1 KMALPISA
9 VEVGPWGGEDGAQW
23 MFRLN
28 VGERLTNIKI
38 CGTSSGVYSIQFT
51 YMDINN
57 ISRDSPVYGGP
68 GGEVYE
74 ISLDEKEVITGI
86 SGTFVLNYS
95 THITIQSLSFQTNQD
110 TYGYGVPKGNTFSL
124 PVPKGNFVG
133 FFGKRGDRLDSIG
146 AMLA

>member
-1 KMALPISA
+1 MYVCNFKRGKMALPISA
-9 VEVGPWGGEDGAQW
+9 VEVGPWGGEDGPQW

-110 TYGYGVPKGNTFSL
+110 TYGYGVPKG
-124 PVPKGNFVG
+124 
-133 FFGKRGDRLDSIG
+133 
-146 AMLA
+146 